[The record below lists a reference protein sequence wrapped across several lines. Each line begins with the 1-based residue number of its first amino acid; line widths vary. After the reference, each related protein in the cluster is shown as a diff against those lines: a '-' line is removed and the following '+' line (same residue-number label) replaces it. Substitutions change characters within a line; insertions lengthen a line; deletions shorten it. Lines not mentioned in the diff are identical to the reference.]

1 MMLQGDPVRIRQILT
16 NLIHNAIK
24 FTATGEVVVR
34 LRALDTTAP
43 HANISLEVRDTGI
56 GIAPEHQ
63 GYLFESFVQA
73 DGSTT
78 RQYGGTGLGLAIT
91 KQLVEM
97 MGGTIEVESMIGK
110 GSTLRCTLQLGQV
123 SGDMPSDFPSHAVL
137 KGLRLLIVDDNT
149 TSLEI
154 LSHQANAWGIHSDG
168 ATDGAQTL
176 AKLQSAATHRLQ
188 YDLVLLDMHLPDTNG
203 VALARAIK
211 AEPVFASIPL
221 VLLTASTSPHDIE
234 DALEAGIIECLTK
247 PIRQSQFYCVLTN
260 VLQMASDALPP
271 STPSLR

>member
-24 FTATGEVVVR
+24 FTATGEVVAR

-97 MGGTIEVESMIGK
+97 MGGTIEVESYDWQR
-110 GSTLRCTLQLGQV
+110 LNV
-123 SGDMPSDFPSHAVL
+123 SLHPTAGPGVWRHAI
-137 KGLRLLIVDDNT
+137 RL
-149 TSLEI
+149 
-154 LSHQANAWGIHSDG
+154 
-168 ATDGAQTL
+168 
-176 AKLQSAATHRLQ
+176 
-188 YDLVLLDMHLPDTNG
+188 P
-203 VALARAIK
+203 
-211 AEPVFASIPL
+211 
-221 VLLTASTSPHDIE
+221 
-234 DALEAGIIECLTK
+234 K
-247 PIRQSQFYCVLTN
+247 P
-260 VLQMASDALPP
+260 
-271 STPSLR
+271 